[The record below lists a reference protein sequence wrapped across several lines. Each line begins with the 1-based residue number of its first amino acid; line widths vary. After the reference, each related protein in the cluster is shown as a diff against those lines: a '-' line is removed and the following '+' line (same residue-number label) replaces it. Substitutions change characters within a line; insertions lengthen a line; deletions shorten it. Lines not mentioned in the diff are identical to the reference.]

1 MYTILDC
8 QNVPTS
14 GFVVLSTY
22 IFDDVPTSGLA
33 KCTYFWILKMYI
45 LLDFQN
51 VPTSVVPNSGLQYV
65 PTSDVHNSGCCLR
78 RSLPQAYKPLFSFI
92 SSKVEILKEMTNKLK
107 KCYDTKLIGM
117 INKVC

>member
-45 LLDFQN
+45 LLDFHN
-51 VPTSVVPNSGLQYV
+51 VPTSGLQYV
-65 PTSDVHNSGCCLR
+65 PTYDVHNSVFFKMYLLLMYPIMSPRIILLEANKCTQPLALL
-78 RSLPQAYKPLFSFI
+78 LPKFQ
-92 SSKVEILKEMTNKLK
+92 V
-107 KCYDTKLIGM
+107 KCWL
-117 INKVC
+117 